1 MSVQFILGRSG
12 TGKTSL
18 CIKAIVNALLA
29 SDTAQRLILLVPEQ
43 ATYQAERAI
52 LADPALAGYT
62 SSTTLRTGC
71 SGNIAQPAPQLNVLS
86 FDRLQFLL
94 LGKKT
99 ATPRLSQIG
108 RQMIIHRILRDNKNS
123 LKAFGSSATCP
134 GLARQMA
141 ETVTELHQYAKTQD
155 DIDQLL
161 NELRKDQHNSLTAL
175 KFADIALILKQ
186 YLQFIEGALLDPD
199 VQLNNA
205 RQAVASADFLKGAK
219 LWVDGFAGF
228 TTAELAILR
237 ELLKTVADAQV
248 ALCLN
253 PSNID
258 FKNDNTKNIDTTSL
272 FYPTEYTYGQLA
284 ELVKKC
290 KLPLAEPVILDEPVR
305 FSDSRTLAHIER
317 QIFEPTPTRITAA
330 DNIRIVSAAN
340 QRAEVRFVARQIVRL
355 VRENNYRYRDI
366 AVIASDIDRYQHYIM
381 AYFHDYGIP
390 FFIDRRKPLNQHPAV
405 GLICSALQTVT
416 SGFSGSDIFAYLK
429 TDLVPIERCEVD
441 LLENYC
447 LAFGITG
454 SDWTDNKDWHF
465 AGDDEQFDE
474 GQINRIR
481 QKVSRPLLKL
491 RDRLCPPD
499 NPEKTLSA
507 EQFTQIIFDFINCL
521 KVREKISEWIEQAQ
535 QAGDYTAVDE
545 HRQFYDKLLNVF
557 DELVEVFASGQMNCE
572 DYFAIINSAFSQLT
586 LAFIPP
592 GLDEVLVGS
601 IERSRHPDLKAV
613 FLIGTTQ
620 KQFPSPITYSGI
632 LTDDDRG
639 AAEASDFALAAA
651 TDRTLA
657 ERQYLAY
664 IAFTRPSQFLFL
676 TYPAIDEKGSAI
688 ARSQF
693 IESIESLFE
702 NLAEESITD
711 EKINLDNIYTD
722 TELADLLCSRLGK
735 DTGEDE
741 MDDIGRLLDD
751 ICVDS
756 ELTGLGAG
764 VRSAIDYDNTAS
776 LDKKIVAQLSA
787 GQTESSATRLAA
799 FAACPYQHFARYILK
814 LEERKEFKLRPLDV
828 GGFYHRVLDALLK
841 QINAQGKDFA
851 SLQNDQMLEI
861 LREQIVQ
868 IKSQDSF
875 ISNFARHSAHNNFI
889 IHSAGEVL
897 EDCVLAI
904 AQMVRAGSFRPF
916 LSEVSFGRTAD
927 CGDKFG
933 QYRISLPNGRELSL
947 NGKIDRLDIA
957 KSDGKEITI
966 VFDYKKSKD
975 KAYFNWARF
984 YYGLDMQLPIY
995 MLAVPNA
1002 KGAFYIPI
1010 EINLPKVSLDELPK
1024 KTDSFNHTARGIF
1037 NGRIFRQLDGQVCT
1051 GWNKFYNFYISKS
1064 GDQYGD
1070 YGKSGALRPNDF
1082 QGVLRFT
1089 KKKIVELG
1097 EQILSGKI
1105 DVRPYRLGGKSPCGY
1120 CRYKAVCRF
1129 DWQINEYNFLETLGK
1144 TKVLEQIGH

>member
-29 SDTAQRLILLVPEQ
+29 PDSAQRLILLVPEQ

-52 LADPALAGYT
+52 LADKRLAGYSSASRVTPHESRIT
-62 SSTTLRTGC
+62 SHGSR
-71 SGNIAQPAPQLNVLS
+71 LNVLS

-94 LGKKT
+94 LGKNT
-99 ATPRLSQIG
+99 ARPRLSRIG
-108 RQMIIHRILRDNKNS
+108 RQMIIHRILRDNKNR
-123 LKAFGSSATCP
+123 LKAFGSSATWP
-134 GLARQMA
+134 GLARQIA
-141 ETVTELHQYAKTQD
+141 ETVTELHQYAKTPD

-161 NELRKDQHNSLTAL
+161 NELRKDQHYSLTAL
-175 KFADIALILKQ
+175 KFADIGLIFKQ

-205 RQAVASADFLKGAK
+205 RRAVASADFLKGAK

-228 TTAELAILR
+228 TTAELAILG

-248 ALCLN
+248 ALCLD
-253 PSNID
+253 PSNINL
-258 FKNDNTKNIDTTSL
+258 KNANTKNIDTTSL
-272 FYPTEYTYGQLA
+272 FYPTECTYGQLA

-290 KLPLAEPVILDEPVR
+290 ELPLAEPVILDEPVR
-305 FSDSRTLAHIER
+305 FSDSHSLAHIER

-330 DNIRIVSAAN
+330 DNIRIVSAAT

-416 SGFSGSDIFAYLK
+416 SGFSSSDIFAYLK
-429 TDLVPIERCEVD
+429 SDLVPIERREVD

-454 SDWTDNKDWHF
+454 SDWTDGKDWHF

-481 QKVSRPLLKL
+481 RKVSRPLRQL
-491 RDRLCPPD
+491 RDRLSPP
-499 NPEKTLSA
+499 NNSEKTLSA
-507 EQFTQIIFDFINCL
+507 EQFTQIIFDFIDCL
-521 KVREKISEWIEQAQ
+521 KVRETISEWIDQAQ
-535 QAGDYTAVDE
+535 QNGDYVTVDE
-545 HRQFYDKLLNVF
+545 HRQFYDKLLNIF
-557 DELVEVFASGQMNCE
+557 DELVEVFASQQMNCE

-592 GLDEVLVGS
+592 ALDEVLVGS

-620 KQFPSPITYSGI
+620 KQFPSPIVYSGI

-664 IAFTRPSQFLFL
+664 IAFTRPSQFLCV
-676 TYPAIDEKGSAI
+676 TYPAVDDKGSAI

-702 NLAEESITD
+702 NLAEESIAD
-711 EKINLDNIYTD
+711 EKIDLDNIYTD
-722 TELADLLCSRLGK
+722 RELADLLCSRIGK
-735 DTGEDE
+735 DAGEDE
-741 MDDIGRLLDD
+741 MDDIGRLLDG

-756 ELTGLGAG
+756 ELAGLGAK
-764 VRSAIDYDNTAS
+764 VRSAIDYDNTAK
-776 LDKKIVAQLSA
+776 LDETIVAQLSA
-787 GQTESSATRLAA
+787 GQTKSSATRLAT
-799 FAACPYQHFARYILK
+799 FAACPYQYFARYVLD
-814 LEERKEFKLRPLDV
+814 LEERKEFKLRPLEV
-828 GGFYHRVLDALLK
+828 GDFYHRVLDALLK
-841 QINAQGKDFA
+841 QLNAEGKDFVT
-851 SLQNDQMLEI
+851 LQNDQLLKI
-861 LREQIVQ
+861 LRQQIVK
-868 IKSQDSF
+868 IVSENRF

-904 AQMVRAGSFRPF
+904 AQMVRAGSFRPAV
-916 LSEVSFGRTAD
+916 SEVSFGRPANSDDTL
-927 CGDKFG
+927 G

-957 KSDGKEITI
+957 EADGEKTAI

-975 KAYFNWARF
+975 KAYFNWTRF
-984 YYGLDMQLPIY
+984 YHGLDMQLPIY
-995 MLAVPNA
+995 MLAVRNA
-1002 KGAFYIPI
+1002 KGAFYMPV

-1024 KTDSFNHTARGIF
+1024 KTDSFNYKARGIF
-1037 NGRIFRQLDGQVCT
+1037 NGQLFRQLDGQACT
-1051 GWNKFYNFYISKS
+1051 GWNKFYNFHIAKE
-1064 GDQYGD
+1064 GDQYGN

-1082 QGVLRFT
+1082 EKVLKFT
-1089 KKKIVELG
+1089 EKKIVELVK
-1097 EQILSGKI
+1097 QILSGKI

-1120 CRYKAVCRF
+1120 CRYKSVCRF
-1129 DWQINEYNFLETLGK
+1129 DWQINEYNFLEPLGK
-1144 TKVLEQIGH
+1144 SEVLEQIGD